1 MSKSETQTQKPPSR
15 VGKLLARFTVGTYCP
30 ETGRTFQY
38 TEDDLTCSECG
49 SDLVQKAAL
58 GGATYGHK

>member
-1 MSKSETQTQKPPSR
+1 MSESETR
-15 VGKLLARFTVGTYCP
+15 VSWIEKLIAKFTVGARCP
-30 ETGRTFQY
+30 ETGRHFHY
-38 TEDDLTCSECG
+38 SEDDMTCSECG